1 MTAQSSSTKK
11 DQGSQAFDP
20 ATSSTGWTYPPIHRT
35 ITSPIL
41 DDKRRLRDFRRIFVH
56 GAGAFRLFTLR
67 LDIAPV
73 SSSAPVVQLFLLAFQ
88 NGHRDIH
95 DDFIQHR
102 FDGHS
107 PEPAFG

>member
-11 DQGSQAFDP
+11 DQGSQAFDR

-41 DDKRRLRDFRRIFVH
+41 DDKRKLRVFRRILVH
-56 GAGAFRLFTLR
+56 GAGALRLVTLR
-67 LDIAPV
+67 PDMAPV
-73 SSSAPVVQLFLLAFQ
+73 SSSAPVVLLFPFAFQ

-95 DDFIQHR
+95 DNLIQHR
-102 FDGHS
+102 FDRHA
-107 PEPAFG
+107 P